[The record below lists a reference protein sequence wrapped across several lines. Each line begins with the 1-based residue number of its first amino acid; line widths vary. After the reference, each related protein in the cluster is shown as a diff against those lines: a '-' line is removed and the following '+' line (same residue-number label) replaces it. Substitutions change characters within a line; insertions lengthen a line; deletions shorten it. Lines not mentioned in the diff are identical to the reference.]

1 MKKMLFVALL
11 LMMLAVQVN
20 GIQSQGVEE
29 EQVAL
34 LVPQDTISPIS
45 RTNSGQGTFYTH
57 PEFSN
62 IITTTVTTAANNT
75 DDGLIFLG
83 AINQFYGGPSAAMIM
98 DNNGDPVYIKT
109 LNGDPFVG
117 DVKKQTVNG
126 TDYFTFH
133 AGSNTGGWTYGTAY
147 VYDQSYQLVRT
158 WDIDNGFGADVH
170 EFILLENGNAI
181 LMAYEP
187 IPFDLSPYGGPVDGT
202 LIEII
207 LQEQDAGGNVVF
219 EWRGTDHMPIGDTEA
234 NLATTNPVDFL
245 HTNAIEVDNDG
256 NWLLSHRNFSEIT
269 KINRQTGEII
279 WRMGGAGNEFTFTN
293 DEGFYNQH
301 SIRRL
306 DNGDLLLFDNGNQHI
321 PPHSRAIQYIVDENA
336 KTVTRYGMY
345 PGDTSIYSLAM
356 GSVQRLSNGNT
367 MIGWGTT
374 PRMTEVIAGGPV
386 ALDILLG
393 SPSYRVFRFPWEG
406 TPIDPPR
413 AVLQS
418 AGDPTAV
425 TVYTS
430 WNGATDIVSYDV
442 YAGATSGTMSLVTNV
457 PRDGFETEIP
467 LTSLPDDTC
476 FFQTKPIHDDGNST
490 PFSNMMFRLDLEVCW
505 NLLDHAY
512 LPASFKQ

>member
-245 HTNAIEVDNDG
+245 HT
-256 NWLLSHRNFSEIT
+256 
-269 KINRQTGEII
+269 
-279 WRMGGAGNEFTFTN
+279 
-293 DEGFYNQH
+293 
-301 SIRRL
+301 
-306 DNGDLLLFDNGNQHI
+306 
-321 PPHSRAIQYIVDENA
+321 
-336 KTVTRYGMY
+336 
-345 PGDTSIYSLAM
+345 
-356 GSVQRLSNGNT
+356 
-367 MIGWGTT
+367 
-374 PRMTEVIAGGPV
+374 
-386 ALDILLG
+386 
-393 SPSYRVFRFPWEG
+393 PS
-406 TPIDPPR
+406 
-413 AVLQS
+413 
-418 AGDPTAV
+418 
-425 TVYTS
+425 
-430 WNGATDIVSYDV
+430 
-442 YAGATSGTMSLVTNV
+442 
-457 PRDGFETEIP
+457 
-467 LTSLPDDTC
+467 
-476 FFQTKPIHDDGNST
+476 K
-490 PFSNMMFRLDLEVCW
+490 
-505 NLLDHAY
+505 
-512 LPASFKQ
+512 